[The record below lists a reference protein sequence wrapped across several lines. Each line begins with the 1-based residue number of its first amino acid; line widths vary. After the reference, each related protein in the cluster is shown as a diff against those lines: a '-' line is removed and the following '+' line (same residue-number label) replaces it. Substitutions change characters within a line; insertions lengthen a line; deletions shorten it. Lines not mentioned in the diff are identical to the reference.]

1 MKCRILVAEDEA
13 PIREGIVTAFA
24 DNGYDVVA
32 TGNGR
37 EAIRRLEE
45 ENFDLV
51 ISDVRMPDKDGLEVL
66 RRARGLNEEAMVIMM
81 TAYGTVE
88 HAVQAMREGAFD
100 YLQKPFNL
108 EDLEFRVAKALEHV
122 RLRDQVRYLEDR
134 ITTDF
139 RCENM
144 IGTSRTIRD
153 IFRVIQKVAPS
164 NAAILVQGETG
175 TGKELIA
182 AAVHQHS
189 LRREAAFVKMNC
201 AALPE
206 TLLESELFG
215 HEKGAFTGADRQR
228 IGRFELANSGT
239 LFLDEIGNMSAGIQ
253 AKVLRALQEQEFER
267 VGGTRTVKVDVR
279 LVAAT
284 NRDLAK
290 AIAEGHFRE
299 DLFYRLNVVGIA
311 VPPLRERKE
320 DIEPLAEH
328 FVARYA
334 RELNKPVAGVAP
346 EALRVLR
353 RYNWPGNIRELENT
367 VERAVL
373 MTESNRIEY
382 DDVAM
387 LGRSESGRGETALP
401 VRLPP
406 QGMSLEEIEKEVLLE
421 ALRMSNWVQK
431 EAAILLAIS
440 SRAMNYKVKKFAIT
454 HPSWKKN
461 RDPEVQDSGDDT
473 DSALANA
480 RKLTNP

>member
-215 HEKGAFTGADRQR
+215 HEKGAFTGAVERR
-228 IGRFELANSGT
+228 AGYFELANGGT
-239 LFLDEIGNMSAGIQ
+239 ILLDEITEMSPALQ
-253 AKVLRALQEQEFER
+253 AKYLRALQDGVVR
-267 VGGTRTVKVDVR
+267 RLGGKSEVKVDVR
-279 LVAAT
+279 VIAAT
-284 NRDLAK
+284 NRDPVQ
-290 AIAEGHFRE
+290 AIKEGKFRE
-299 DLFYRLNVVGIA
+299 DLYYRLNVLNVTLA
-311 VPPLRERKE
+311 PLRQRKG
-320 DIEPLAEH
+320 DIALLVEGFIKEFNEKYMKKISGIDDESL
-328 FVARYA
+328 RI
-334 RELNKPVAGVAP
+334 LNAH
-346 EALRVLR
+346 E
-353 RYNWPGNIRELENT
+353 WPGNVRELRNT
-367 VERAVL
+367 IERAVL
-373 MTESNRIEY
+373 QCEGERLAPDCLRTAAPFA
-382 DDVAM
+382 VAASAPPAE
-387 LGRSESGRGETALP
+387 RSDAVVLP
-401 VRLPP
+401 VGTKLD
-406 QGMSLEEIEKEVLLE
+406 QAEKVLILRTLE
-421 ALRMSNWVQK
+421 AAQLNKTRAAKILGVSTKTIHSKLRRYQI
-431 EAAILLAIS
+431 A
-440 SRAMNYKVKKFAIT
+440 RA
-454 HPSWKKN
+454 S
-461 RDPEVQDSGDDT
+461 
-473 DSALANA
+473 
-480 RKLTNP
+480 